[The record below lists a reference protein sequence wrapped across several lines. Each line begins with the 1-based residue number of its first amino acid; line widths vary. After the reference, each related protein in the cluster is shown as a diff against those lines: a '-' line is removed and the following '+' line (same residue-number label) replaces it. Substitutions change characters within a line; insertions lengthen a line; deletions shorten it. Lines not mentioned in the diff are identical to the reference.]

1 MSVEIEFPVEVMV
14 WGVPPSLG
22 ASTARKE
29 AWKERIRSAARG
41 ELPEGHFASQEA
53 MKVTIYYFTE
63 GPAEAD
69 IDNIVKPIFDSL
81 SRLIYIDDRQVERL
95 VVQKFELGRD
105 FEFREPSATLKTAIH
120 GSGSRVY
127 LQVAVSVAGEV
138 P

>member
-1 MSVEIEFPVEVMV
+1 VSVEIEFPVEMIV

-29 AWKERIRSAARG
+29 AWKERIQAAARR
-41 ELPEGHFASQEA
+41 ELPDGHFASQEA
-53 MKVTIYYFTE
+53 IKVTIYYFTHQR
-63 GPAEAD
+63 AEAD

-95 VVQKFELGRD
+95 VVQKFERGRD
-105 FEFREPSATLKTAIH
+105 FEFTEPSATLNAAVH

-127 LQVAVSVAGEV
+127 LQVDVSVVGEV